1 MGNKGGIPFEEQFFG
16 WNTFTSITVHLFPL
30 IINQAKLSDMLDI
43 PLKTLN
49 ERLRHKNMSVNKL
62 DEMLRVM
69 GYKIMVVP
77 RDTKVENGFDVK

>member
-1 MGNKGGIPFEEQFFG
+1 MTASEAIKEILKLKE
-16 WNTFTSITVHLFPL
+16 L
-30 IINQAKLSDMLDI
+30 NQAKLSDMLDI

-77 RDTKVENGFDVK
+77 RDAKVENGFDVK

>member
-1 MGNKGGIPFEEQFFG
+1 MTASEAIKEILKLKE
-16 WNTFTSITVHLFPL
+16 L
-30 IINQAKLSDMLDI
+30 NQAKLSDMLDI

-49 ERLRHKNMSVNKL
+49 ERLRHKNVSVNKL

>member
-1 MGNKGGIPFEEQFFG
+1 MTASEAIKEILKLKE
-16 WNTFTSITVHLFPL
+16 L
-30 IINQAKLSDMLDI
+30 NQAKLSDMLDI

-77 RDTKVENGFDVK
+77 RDKKVENGFDVK

>member
-1 MGNKGGIPFEEQFFG
+1 MTASEAIKEILKLKE
-16 WNTFTSITVHLFPL
+16 L
-30 IINQAKLSDMLDI
+30 NQAKLSDMLDI

-49 ERLRHKNMSVNKL
+49 ERLRHKNISVNKL
-62 DEMLRVM
+62 DETLRVM

>member
-1 MGNKGGIPFEEQFFG
+1 MTASEAIKEILKLRE
-16 WNTFTSITVHLFPL
+16 L
-30 IINQAKLSDMLDI
+30 NQAKLSDMLDI

>member
-1 MGNKGGIPFEEQFFG
+1 MTASEAIKEILKLKE
-16 WNTFTSITVHLFPL
+16 L
-30 IINQAKLSDMLDI
+30 NQAKLSDMLDI

>member
-1 MGNKGGIPFEEQFFG
+1 MTASEAIKEILKLKE
-16 WNTFTSITVHLFPL
+16 L
-30 IINQAKLSDMLDI
+30 NQAKLSDMLDI

-49 ERLRHKNMSVNKL
+49 ERLRHKNVSVNKL

-77 RDTKVENGFDVK
+77 RDAKVENGFDVK